1 MLMFGSFGNL
11 PILTAI
17 TLQQSQFYPVAESD
31 VALGTPSLQL
41 VSRKLEDLELEL
53 RFYGPDSAARAEQWK
68 SAGKLRQPQI
78 LVVGGKPLGRWIIV
92 AVVQEI
98 RRAVDDRVEAIR
110 LRVTMKEEGA
120 FLWAGNYS
128 PYEPPATVRKS
139 AEAGISGLSKAAL
152 NWLGV

>member
-1 MLMFGSFGNL
+1 MFGSFGSL
-11 PILTAI
+11 PIKNAI

-41 VSRKLEDLELEL
+41 VSRKLEDLEISLK
-53 RFYGPDSAARAEQWK
+53 FHGPTAAIEAEKWK
-68 SAGKLRQPQI
+68 MAGKIREPQI
-78 LVVGGKPLGRWIIV
+78 LIVGGRPLGRWIIV

-98 RRAVDDRVEAIR
+98 KRAIKDQILLIS
-110 LRVTMKEEGA
+110 LRVTLKEEGA
-120 FLWAGNYS
+120 FLWVGNYS
-128 PYEPPATVRKS
+128 PYEPPPTVRKS